1 MFFLPN
7 WAIQG
12 VYVKH
17 ILKLKKYAL
26 LKKGLL
32 K

>member
-7 WAIQG
+7 WVIQG

-17 ILKLKKYAL
+17 ILKLNKYAL
-26 LKKGLL
+26 LKKDY
-32 K
+32 